1 MTWGQ
6 LVTWDGILPVVV
18 AVLPWVAKRYGL
30 RNDLVFFGMVI
41 VAPMS
46 AALIRAVVG
55 YRQFRGLGLNA
66 PPAWRQ
72 VVLGS
77 GVVVLML
84 FEALMTILV
93 IAEDESATHWLVAG
107 ILGLTYVAC
116 MRVAFRPV
124 AGAEHPTDD

>member
-18 AVLPWVAKRYGL
+18 AVLPWVAKRCGL

-84 FEALMTILV
+84 FEALMTVLV
-93 IAEDESATHWLVAG
+93 IAEDESATDWLVAG